1 MSFYYE
7 EEEIMAKTYKA
18 AISIN
23 DFHYD
28 TFSEEDENELVGEI
42 DRVRFF
48 QEISVEAQ
56 QEIAKAFGD
65 GEVAEMGVSNGP
77 MNVSGQFHKIP
88 QEDKDRIFGLKKVGK
103 LSAYGPNTNP
113 PYIAMVFSVEG
124 QDGTKGWYGLAKG
137 KFTLPTLEGSTKEE
151 SIEFGSES
159 VEGEFMSRMIDGENV
174 MRLSGEDAPG
184 ETEVRDEIF
193 QAIFG
198 KPHPD
203 AEDAP

>member
-1 MSFYYE
+1 MAK
-7 EEEIMAKTYKA
+7 AKTYKA
-18 AISIN
+18 AISVN

-28 TFSEEDENELVGEI
+28 TFENDEENELKKEI
-42 DRVRFF
+42 ERVRFL

-56 QEIAKAFGD
+56 QEIVKAFGD

-88 QEDKDRIFGLKKVGK
+88 QEDKDRIFGLKKVGT
-103 LSAYGPNTNP
+103 LSAYGPDTNP
-113 PYIAMVFSVEG
+113 PYIAIVFSVEG

-137 KFTLPTLEGSTKEE
+137 KFTLPSAGGTTKED
-151 SIEFGSES
+151 SIEFGNET
-159 VEGEFMSRMIDGENV
+159 VEGEFMSRVIEGENV

-184 ETEVRDEIF
+184 ETKVRDEIF

-198 KPHPD
+198 QPHPD
-203 AEDAP
+203 AKEETP